1 MVFGRKSGNE
11 RRRAQLMDGQDD
23 TTFRRSRTMQGS
35 TSSNVKS
42 ANQKK
47 TVLKSDRLKKQQQD
61 RRKRIIFILLS
72 IVLITIIGVW
82 YLISQY
88 AVGVGSISFQP
99 ATDKAPPSELYKKAI
114 VDYMSVRPAERFRFA
129 LSQERLSQA
138 VSNQLPEVK
147 KIYKNGAD
155 SNNIN
160 FKIELRKPIA
170 SWKTSNKQSFVD
182 EEGVS
187 FTHNY
192 FSDPGVSISDNSG
205 AAANSKNDTK
215 AVVSERFLRFL
226 GRLIALTNTSG
237 LGEVKEASIP
247 RATTREID
255 IKLEGRPYLV
265 KTHIDRDPAATVE
278 DIKRVV
284 GFVEQKKVTPSY
296 IDVRV
301 TGRAFYK

>member
-1 MVFGRKSGNE
+1 MVFGRKSRNE

-61 RRKRIIFILLS
+61 RRKRIIFILLG
-72 IVLITIIGVW
+72 IVLIVIIGVW

-88 AVGVGSISFQP
+88 AVGVGTISFQP

-205 AAANSKNDTK
+205 VVSQNDTK

-255 IKLEGRPYLV
+255 IKLEGRPYLI

-284 GFVEQKKVTPSY
+284 GFVEQKKITPSH